1 MFLSPYSFSFY
12 LRKRNQIGKIMSKY
26 PPVHYSDY
34 LKVDQI
40 LSAQSPKSDEYGK
53 HAHDEMLFIIIH
65 QVYELWFK
73 QILHEMDSVIEMFK
87 NETVDEINIGIA
99 VSRLDRIVEI
109 QKVLIDQI
117 KILETM
123 TPLDFLDFRNF
134 LIPASGF
141 QSFQFRLIENK
152 MGLKPDQR
160 LDYNQHPYHTRFPKD
175 QQEILLNLE
184 KENSLFQLVEK
195 WLERTPFL
203 DFRSFNF
210 MKVYKESVQK
220 MLESDK
226 EIIETNPVF
235 MEDEKKMQL
244 QMLSLTHENF
254 NSVFDETIHNQL
266 MKDGQRRLSYKATVA
281 ALFINLYRD
290 EPILH
295 LPYKLLSTLVE
306 IDENFNLWRY
316 RHSLMVLRM
325 IGKKIGTGGSSG
337 HHYLKST
344 AEKYK
349 IFDDLFN
356 LSTFLIPRTEL
367 PKLSSELKEMLGFY
381 YSFKG

>member
-1 MFLSPYSFSFY
+1 
-12 LRKRNQIGKIMSKY
+12 MSQY
-26 PPVHYSDY
+26 PPVHYADY
-34 LKVDQI
+34 LKVDHL

-73 QILHEMDSVIEMFK
+73 QILHEMDSVTGMFK
-87 NETVDEINIGIA
+87 NEKVDEVNIGIA

-117 KILETM
+117 KVLETM

-160 LDYNQHPYHTRFPKD
+160 LDYNKHPYHTRFAKD

-184 KENSLFQLVEK
+184 KENSLFELVEK

-203 DFRSFNF
+203 DLHEFNF
-210 MKVYKESVQK
+210 MKVYRDAVTR
-220 MLESDK
+220 MMESDK
-226 EIIETNPVF
+226 EIIQSNPVLAD
-235 MEDEKKMQL
+235 DEKKMQL
-244 QMLSLTHENF
+244 QMLTGTEENF
-254 NSVFDETIHNQL
+254 NSIFDSKIHDQL
-266 MKDGQRRLSYKATVA
+266 IKDGQRRLSYKATLA

-295 LPYKLLSTLVE
+295 LPFKLLSTLVE

-325 IGKKIGTGGSSG
+325 IGRKIGTGGSSG
-337 HHYLKST
+337 HQYLKAT

-367 PKLSSELKEMLGFY
+367 PGLPNELKKMLGFY
-381 YSFKG
+381 YSFR